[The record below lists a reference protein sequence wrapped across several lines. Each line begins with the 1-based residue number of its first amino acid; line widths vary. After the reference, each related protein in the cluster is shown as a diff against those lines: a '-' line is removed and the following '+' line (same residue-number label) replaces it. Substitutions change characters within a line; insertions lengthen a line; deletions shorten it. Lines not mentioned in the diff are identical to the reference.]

1 MHILS
6 EISNMGKMMIGAD
19 VAKKWIDIAI
29 AGDSRVKRI
38 ANSERAIE
46 AWLMQIGVGSI
57 GLVAFEPTGG
67 YERPLRRCLRRA
79 KVAFKQVHPNEVVA
93 YRRRRG
99 IKAKTDRIDARLLA
113 DFAAEELA
121 RRDLESV
128 PEADEILRELASRR
142 RQLQALL
149 HAETC
154 RCDVADSAIVR
165 KSLRAVIAAL
175 ERSLATV
182 DKAIAE
188 RIASSAHAETSRRL
202 RTFCGVGPAIAET
215 LIADLPELGH
225 LSGKKIAALCGLAPH
240 TRDSGKQHGHASTGH
255 GRPGVRK
262 VLFNGARCAIQ
273 HNPIMKAF
281 YLHLVDDNHR
291 LGKVALTAVMRK
303 MLVTLNAM
311 IRDGS
316 DWKHAARPAA

>member
-1 MHILS
+1 MS
-6 EISNMGKMMIGAD
+6 KMMVGVD
-19 VAKKWIDIAI
+19 VAKEWIDIAI
-29 AGDSRVKRI
+29 SGDNRTKRI
-38 ANSERAIE
+38 VNSERTID
-46 AWLMQIGVGSI
+46 AWLARIGSESI

-67 YERPLRRCLRRA
+67 YERFLRRCLRRA
-79 KVAFKQVHPNEVVA
+79 KVTSKQVHPNEVVA

-121 RRDLESV
+121 RRELEPV
-128 PEADEILRELASRR
+128 PQADEVLRELASRR

-149 HAETC
+149 HAENC

-165 KSLRAVIAAL
+165 KSLQAVIVAL
-175 ERSLATV
+175 ERSLAAV
-182 DKAIAE
+182 DKALAE
-188 RIASSAHAETSRRL
+188 RIANSAHAETSRRL
-202 RTFCGVGPAIAET
+202 QSFCGVGPTIAET
-215 LIADLPELGH
+215 LIAHLPELGH

-240 TRDSGKQHGHASTGH
+240 TRDSGKHHGHASIGH
-255 GRPGVRK
+255 GRSGVRK

-273 HNPIMKAF
+273 HNPVMKAF
-281 YLHLVDDNHR
+281 YRHLVDDNHR

-316 DWKHAARPAA
+316 DWKHAAEPAA

>member
-1 MHILS
+1 
-6 EISNMGKMMIGAD
+6 MGKMMIGVD
-19 VAKKWIDIAI
+19 VAKEWIDIAI
-29 AGDSRVKRI
+29 VGDSRVKRI
-38 ANSERAIE
+38 VNNERAID
-46 AWLMQIGVGSI
+46 AWLAQTGAGSI
-57 GLVAFEPTGG
+57 GLIAFEPTGG
-67 YERPLRRCLRRA
+67 YERLLRRCLIRA
-79 KVAFKQVHPNEVVA
+79 KVASKQVHPNEVVA

-121 RRDLESV
+121 RRELEPV
-128 PEADEILRELASRR
+128 PPADEVLRELASRR

-154 RCDVADSAIVR
+154 RCDVADSSIVR
-165 KSLRAVIAAL
+165 KSLQAVIATL
-175 ERSLATV
+175 ERSLAAL
-182 DKAIAE
+182 DKAIADH
-188 RIASSAHAETSRRL
+188 IASSVHAETSRRL
-202 RTFCGVGPAIAET
+202 QTFCGVGSAISET

-225 LSGKKIAALCGLAPH
+225 LSGKQIAALCGLAPH
-240 TRDSGKQHGHASTGH
+240 TRDSGKRHGHASTGH

-262 VLFNGARCAIQ
+262 MLFNGARSAIQ
-273 HNPIMKAF
+273 HNPVMKAF
-281 YLHLVDDNHR
+281 YRRLVEDNQR

-316 DWKHAARPAA
+316 DWNHAAEPAV

>member
-1 MHILS
+1 
-6 EISNMGKMMIGAD
+6 MGKMIIGVD
-19 VAKKWIDIAI
+19 VAKEWIDIAI

-38 ANSERAIE
+38 TNREPAIE
-46 AWLMQIGVGSI
+46 AWLVRIGASSVD
-57 GLVAFEPTGG
+57 LVAFEPTGG
-67 YERPLRRCLRRA
+67 YERRLRRCLSRA

-93 YRRRRG
+93 FRRRRG

-113 DFAAEELA
+113 DFAAEELV
-121 RRDLESV
+121 RRELEPV
-128 PEADEILRELASRR
+128 PEVDEVLRELTGRR

-154 RCDVADSAIVR
+154 RHDVADSLIVR
-165 KSLRAVIAAL
+165 KSLRSVMAAL
-175 ERSLATV
+175 ERSLAAV
-182 DKAIAE
+182 DEAIAE
-188 RIASSAHAETSRRL
+188 HLTSAVYAETSRRL
-202 RTFCGVGPAIAET
+202 QTFCGVGPATAAT
-215 LIADLPELGH
+215 LIAELPELGH

-240 TRDSGKQHGHASTGH
+240 TRESGRQRGHASTGH

-262 VLFNGARCAIQ
+262 MLFNGARSAIQ
-273 HNPIMKAF
+273 HNLVMKAF
-281 YLHLVDDNHR
+281 YQHLVDDNHR

-316 DWKHAARPAA
+316 DWRHAARPAA

>member
-1 MHILS
+1 
-6 EISNMGKMMIGAD
+6 MGKMMIGVD
-19 VAKKWIDIAI
+19 VAKEWIDIAI

-38 ANSERAIE
+38 ANRERAID
-46 AWLMQIGVGSI
+46 AWLVQTGSETI

-67 YERPLRRCLRRA
+67 YERFLRRCLRRA
-79 KVAFKQVHPNEVVA
+79 KVASKQVHPNEVVA

-99 IKAKTDRIDARLLA
+99 IRAKTDRIDARLLA

-121 RRDLESV
+121 RREIEPV
-128 PEADEILRELASRR
+128 PQADEVLRELASRR

-149 HAETC
+149 HAENC

-165 KSLRAVIAAL
+165 KSLQAVIAAL
-175 ERSLATV
+175 ERSLAVV
-182 DKAIAE
+182 DKALAE
-188 RIASSAHAETSRRL
+188 RIAHSAHAETSRRL
-202 RTFCGVGPAIAET
+202 QTFCGVGTAIAET

-240 TRDSGKQHGHASTGH
+240 THDSGKQHGHASIGH

-281 YLHLVDDNHR
+281 YRHLVDDNHR

-316 DWKHAARPAA
+316 DWKHAAEPAA

>member
-1 MHILS
+1 
-6 EISNMGKMMIGAD
+6 MGKLMIGMD
-19 VAKKWIDIAI
+19 VAKEWIDIAI
-29 AGDSRVKRI
+29 AGDSRVKQI
-38 ANSERAIE
+38 ANNERAID
-46 AWLMQIGVGSI
+46 AWLLQIEAGSI

-67 YERPLRRCLRRA
+67 YERHLRRCLSRA
-79 KVAFKQVHPNEVVA
+79 QVAFKQVHPNEVVA

-121 RRDLESV
+121 RRELEPV
-128 PEADEILRELASRR
+128 PEADEVLRELAARR

-165 KSLRAVIAAL
+165 KSLKAVIATL
-175 ERSLATV
+175 ERSLAAV
-182 DKAIAE
+182 DTAIAE
-188 RIASSAHAETSRRL
+188 HIASSAHAETSRRL
-202 RTFCGVGPAIAET
+202 QTFCGAGPAIAQT
-215 LIADLPELGH
+215 LIAELPELGH
-225 LSGKKIAALCGLAPH
+225 LSGKKIAALCGLAPR
-240 TRDSGKQHGHASTGH
+240 TRDSGKRCGHASTGH
-255 GRPGVRK
+255 GRPGVRR
-262 VLFNGARCAIQ
+262 VLFNGARSAIQ

-281 YLHLVDDNHR
+281 YQRLVDDNHR
-291 LGKVALTAVMRK
+291 PGKVALSAVMRK

-316 DWKHAARPAA
+316 DWKHAAKSAA

>member
-1 MHILS
+1 MD
-6 EISNMGKMMIGAD
+6 KMVIGVD
-19 VAKKWIDIAI
+19 VAKEWIDIAI

-38 ANSERAIE
+38 ANSERAID
-46 AWLMQIGVGSI
+46 AWFMQIGAGSI

-67 YERPLRRCLRRA
+67 YERLLRRCLRRA

-99 IKAKTDRIDARLLA
+99 IKAKTDRIDAKLLA

-121 RRDLESV
+121 RRDIESV
-128 PEADEILRELASRR
+128 PEAAEVLRELASRR

-202 RTFCGVGPAIAET
+202 QTFCGVGPAIAET

-240 TRDSGKQHGHASTGH
+240 TRDSGKQHGHASIGH
-255 GRPGVRK
+255 GRSSVRK
-262 VLFNGARCAIQ
+262 VLFNGARSAIQ
-273 HNPIMKAF
+273 HNPVMKAF
-281 YLHLVDDNHR
+281 YRHLVDDNHR

-311 IRDGS
+311 IRDRS
-316 DWKHAARPAA
+316 DWRHAARPAA

>member
-1 MHILS
+1 MD
-6 EISNMGKMMIGAD
+6 KMMIGVD
-19 VAKKWIDIAI
+19 VAKDWIDIAV

-38 ANSERAIE
+38 ANSEPAIE
-46 AWLMQIGVGSI
+46 AWLSQIGAGAI

-67 YERPLRRCLRRA
+67 YERLLRRCLLRA
-79 KVAFKQVHPNEVVA
+79 KVASKQVHPNEVVA

-113 DFAAEELA
+113 DFAVEELA
-121 RRDLESV
+121 RRELEPV
-128 PEADEILRELASRR
+128 PPADEVLRELASRR

-165 KSLRAVIAAL
+165 KSLQEVMAAL
-175 ERSLATV
+175 ENSLAAV
-182 DKAIAE
+182 DRAIAE
-188 RIASSAHAETSRRL
+188 RIANSAHAETSRRL
-202 RTFCGVGPAIAET
+202 QTFCGVGPAIAET
-215 LIADLPELGH
+215 LIAEVPELGH

-240 TRDSGKQHGHASTGH
+240 TRESGKQRGHASTGH

-262 VLFNGARCAIQ
+262 VLFNGARSAIQ
-273 HNPIMKAF
+273 HNPVMKAF
-281 YLHLVDDNHR
+281 YRRLVDQNHR

-303 MLVTLNAM
+303 MLVILNAM

-316 DWKHAARPAA
+316 DWKHAAQPAA

>member
-1 MHILS
+1 
-6 EISNMGKMMIGAD
+6 MGKMMIGAD

-175 ERSLATV
+175 ERSLAAV

>member
-1 MHILS
+1 
-6 EISNMGKMMIGAD
+6 MGKMIIGVD
-19 VAKKWIDIAI
+19 VAKEWIDIAV

-38 ANSERAIE
+38 VNSEPAID
-46 AWLMQIGVGSI
+46 AWLSQIGAGAI

-67 YERPLRRCLRRA
+67 YERHLRRCLHRA
-79 KVAFKQVHPNEVVA
+79 KVASKQVHPNEVVA

-99 IKAKTDRIDARLLA
+99 IKAKTDRIDAKLLA

-121 RRDLESV
+121 RRELEPV
-128 PEADEILRELASRR
+128 PQADEVLRELASRR
-142 RQLQALL
+142 RQLQAML

-154 RCDVADSAIVR
+154 RCDVADSASVR
-165 KSLRAVIAAL
+165 ESLQAVIATL
-175 ERSLATV
+175 ERSLAAV
-182 DKAIAE
+182 DRAIAE
-188 RIASSAHAETSRRL
+188 RIANSANSETSRRL
-202 RTFCGVGPAIAET
+202 QTFCGVGPAIAET
-215 LIADLPELGH
+215 LIADVPELGH

-240 TRDSGKQHGHASTGH
+240 TRESGNQRGHASTGH

-262 VLFNGARCAIQ
+262 VLFNGARSAIQ
-273 HNPIMKAF
+273 HNPVMKAF
-281 YLHLVDDNHR
+281 YRRLVDQNHR

-303 MLVTLNAM
+303 MLVILNAM